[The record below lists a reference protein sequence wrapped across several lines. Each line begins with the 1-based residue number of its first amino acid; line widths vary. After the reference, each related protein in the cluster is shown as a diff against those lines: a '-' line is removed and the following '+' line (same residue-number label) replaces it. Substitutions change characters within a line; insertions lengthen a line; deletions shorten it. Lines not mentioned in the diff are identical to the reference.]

1 MAAANCKAGKAPA
14 GEIPMFFEMML
25 DKPCPNH
32 AYYVKHALK
41 DCGLIKKCLS
51 GSQKKGEQKNKC

>member
-14 GEIPMFFEMML
+14 GEIPKFFEMMP